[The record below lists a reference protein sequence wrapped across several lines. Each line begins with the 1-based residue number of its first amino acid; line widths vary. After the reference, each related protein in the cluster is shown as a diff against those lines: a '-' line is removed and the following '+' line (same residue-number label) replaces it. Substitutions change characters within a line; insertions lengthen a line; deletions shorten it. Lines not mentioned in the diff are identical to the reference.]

1 MALSKANLSRIAD
14 NFTWYVTVIS
24 SVMLAASVL
33 VYVFNCFMR
42 YVIRAPLP
50 WPEEFSIY
58 IVVLM
63 VYFLQ
68 CRLEYKGEQLG
79 IGIIDHLLTKHKILR
94 VIVTLIHGGTAIFVY
109 VVLFKVG
116 LVVVE
121 QQYTFGAVSPVI
133 RVPMG
138 IYFGL
143 VNACFILA
151 IVSWVIRFFTKD
163 YDVIEE
169 DPLIE

>member
-1 MALSKANLSRIAD
+1 MALTKANLSRMAD
-14 NFTWYVTVIS
+14 NVTWYVTVIS
-24 SVMLAASVL
+24 SVMLASSVL
-33 VYVFNCFMR
+33 IYVFNCFMR
-42 YVIRAPLP
+42 YVVRAPLP
-50 WPEEFSIY
+50 WPEEYCIY

-79 IGIIDHLLTKHKILR
+79 IGIIDQLLAKNKILR
-94 VIVTLIHGGTAIFVY
+94 ILVTLIHGGTAIFVY

-121 QQYTFGAVSPVI
+121 QQYSFGAVSPVI

-143 VNACFILA
+143 INACFVLA
-151 IVSWVIRFFTKD
+151 IAAWAIRFFTKD
-163 YDVIEE
+163 YDVVEE
-169 DPLIE
+169 DSLIE